1 MLNAWNAAKRCQMNP
16 CHGKRGA
23 KGFTL
28 IELIIVV
35 AIIGILASIAVPAY
49 NDYILRGRVSD
60 ATNMLSSMQVKMEQY
75 YQDNRTYAATG
86 AYSPPCLTTT
96 YTTGQFFSIYCTN
109 DANNL
114 TASSY
119 IIHAKGATG
128 TTTAAFDYTIN
139 EKREQKTISG
149 NWGTSTSCWVTRAGQ
164 QGKC

>member
-1 MLNAWNAAKRCQMNP
+1 MNS
-16 CHGKRGA
+16 CGSKHSA

-28 IELIIVV
+28 IELMIVV

-49 NDYILRGRVSD
+49 NDYILRGRLSD

-86 AYSPPCLTTT
+86 AFSPPCLTTT
-96 YTTGQFFSIYCTN
+96 YTAGKYFSIYCTN

-119 IIHAKGATG
+119 TIHATGATG
-128 TTTAAFDYTIN
+128 TSTAAFDYTIS
-139 EKREQKTISG
+139 EKREQKTLSG
-149 NWGTSTSCWVTRAGQ
+149 KWGTSNSCWITRAAQ
-164 QGKC
+164 QGNC